1 MTKRRNSPAII
12 KCDHGCRLPELKKA
26 FDSYLDD
33 ADEALDF
40 SIRQYNQLAFFLV
53 DHVVPYLE
61 HKAHNHGDEDAQ
73 DLLLDLAMRV
83 YDFRQ
88 QF

>member
-1 MTKRRNSPAII
+1 MTKRKVPAVL
-12 KCDHGCRLPELKKA
+12 KCDHGCRLPDLKKA
-26 FDSYLDD
+26 FEHYLDES
-33 ADEALDF
+33 DEALDF
-40 SIRQYNQLAFFLV
+40 SIRQYNQLAFFISDQVL
-53 DHVVPYLE
+53 PYLE
-61 HKAHNHGDEDAQ
+61 HKAHNQGDEDAQ